1 MIIFK
6 EKKLD
11 EIIERKVK
19 EAMNRPKGPK
29 EIEELVERK
38 VRELVLKSEPKLIA
52 KEDKKN
58 LPNLKPL
65 LKVDFMNTYEALL
78 EIFNDEDNVIAAI
91 SMLDH
96 APEEIKVLSKIIL
109 DMYMKSLDK

>member
-1 MIIFK
+1 
-6 EKKLD
+6 
-11 EIIERKVK
+11 
-19 EAMNRPKGPK
+19 MNRPKGPK

-38 VRELVLKSEPKLIA
+38 VRELVLKPEPKPIA
-52 KEDKKN
+52 KVEPKEDKKN

-65 LKVDFMNTYEALL
+65 IKVDFMNTYEALL
-78 EIFNDEDNVIAAI
+78 EIFNDEDNAIAAI